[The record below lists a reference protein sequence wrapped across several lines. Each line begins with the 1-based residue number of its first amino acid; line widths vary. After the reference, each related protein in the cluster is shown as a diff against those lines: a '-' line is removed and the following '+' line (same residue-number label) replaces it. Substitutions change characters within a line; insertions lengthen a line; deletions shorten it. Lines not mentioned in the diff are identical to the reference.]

1 MLRRHHSGTV
11 TGGKWL
17 LTLLALVMTLGLS
30 LGSVGIRSAGAQDED
45 EEPSGTPT
53 AEEAPSSETSAESE
67 VAEALPPADL
77 PTGNLIGV
85 TYEIE
90 ASLDAD
96 LDAAPREAIV
106 YRLTLP
112 ETSEEATAELAE
124 RLGIEGDVED
134 RGNGT
139 YVVSGNGDLFVTPQ
153 LVQYL
158 SPETPT
164 LADLPADDEA
174 IELARDWLRSTGL
187 APADLGE
194 GTVAGRAEEV
204 GRVTVAF
211 SPLEPTPILA
221 AYPSITVVL
230 GPDGVV
236 LEASLR
242 WAEIA
247 VADRYLLRP
256 AEDAWRQVE
265 AGQAYIEVDYGGNEP
280 KGGTTV
286 AGEAM
291 YTEISIAYT
300 TGGLPTE
307 TQYLLPVY
315 VFAGELTVEDGGTF
329 PIRAYVPA
337 IATSDTPVG

>member
-1 MLRRHHSGTV
+1 MAFVLVMS
-11 TGGKWL
+11 
-17 LTLLALVMTLGLS
+17 LAL
-30 LGSVGIRSAGAQDED
+30 GSSGARFAVAQEEDD
-45 EEPSGTPT
+45 EEPFGTPQ
-53 AEEAPSSETSAESE
+53 SELVPVEGNGTDSE

-85 TYEIE
+85 TYDLD

-96 LDAAPREAIV
+96 LDDAPREAPV

-112 ETSEEATAELAE
+112 ETSEEATADLAE
-124 RLGIEGDVED
+124 RLGIEGDVQD

-139 YVVSGNGDLFVTPQ
+139 FVVSGNGDLFVTPN
-153 LVQYL
+153 LIQYL

-164 LADLPADDEA
+164 LADLPNDDSAVER
-174 IELARDWLRSTGL
+174 ARDWLRSTGL

-194 GTVAGRAEEV
+194 GKVAGRAAEV

-211 SPLEPTPILA
+211 SPLEPEPILA

-242 WAEIA
+242 WADIT
-247 VADRYLLRP
+247 VADRYLLRS

-265 AGQAYIEVDYGGNEP
+265 AGQVYIEVDYGNNAP
-280 KGGTTV
+280 QGGTTV
-286 AGEAM
+286 VGDAM
-291 YTEISIAYT
+291 YSEISLAYT
-300 TGGLPTE
+300 TSGLPSE
-307 TQYLLPVY
+307 TQYLQPVY
-315 VFAGELTVEDGGTF
+315 VFSGQVTVEGDNGGTF
-329 PIRAYVPA
+329 PIRAYAPA
-337 IATSDTPVG
+337 IATSNTPVG